1 MLNVEKIRLMTQLSI
16 YERREGDGIIETS
29 KYFKGDYVSRKI
41 LTSCIYYTLCFIL
54 IALVLCIINLEEILL
69 KLNIPFIMESLQS
82 IVIVYLV
89 GMVFMILG
97 SYIRFTARYDYVHR
111 KSLFYSAKLDKLL
124 HMQENEDSL
133 DITEDESEYYKET
146 GGKIRIYDD
155 SKNTW
160 ETVKPQFHTVVIRGG
175 YPVTKDS
182 DSDDLKFMPVGK
194 NISGRPASKQE
205 KTPSTYSF
213 GKAPIPGDIPGK
225 DYIPKGGWLD
235 DDTDSKVSSRR
246 SSTTISAP
254 EGGWLDDDL
263 DNEDAGLEILS
274 IHKKDK

>member
-16 YERREGDGIIETS
+16 YERREGEGIIETS
-29 KYFKGDYVSRKI
+29 KFFKGDYVSRKI

-54 IALVLCIINLEEILL
+54 IAIVLSIINLEEILL
-69 KLNIPFIMESLQS
+69 KLNIPFIMDSLRS

-133 DITEDESEYYKET
+133 DITEEESEYYKET

-155 SKNTW
+155 SRNTW
-160 ETVKPQFHTVVIRGG
+160 ETVKPQFHTVVRRG
-175 YPVTKDS
+175 PVTNIPDT
-182 DSDDLKFMPVGK
+182 DDLKFMPIGK
-194 NISGRPASKQE
+194 NISKRPASKQDNASN
-205 KTPSTYSF
+205 TSF
-213 GKAPIPGDIPGK
+213 GNKNSGRAAGPDK
-225 DYIPKGGWLD
+225 HYIPKGGWLD
-235 DDTDSKVSSRR
+235 EEKGSKVITKKTSAA
-246 SSTTISAP
+246 ISPP
-254 EGGWLDDDL
+254 EGGWLDEDL
-263 DNEDAGLEILS
+263 DDEDAGLDILS
-274 IHKKDK
+274 VHKKDK